1 MMAAV
6 GLPYTNDQRFADRD
20 AALREVLTCTAGL
33 VGLSHRGEADI
44 RRAAM
49 RAIEPIL
56 ELADHATVARLE
68 LEAIEGRMDRHV
80 RGPDGHE
87 GCSLDKPCLRFKVL
101 QIRREK
107 CWRAWAGA
115 YRALLEGKRR

>member
-1 MMAAV
+1 
-6 GLPYTNDQRFADRD
+6 LSDRD

-44 RRAAM
+44 RSATM

-80 RGPDGHE
+80 RGHE
-87 GCSLDKPCLRFKVL
+87 GCTLDRPCIRFEVL
-101 QIRREK
+101 QIRRDK
-107 CWRAWAGA
+107 FWRAWALA
-115 YRALLEGKRR
+115 FRALLEGRRR

>member
-1 MMAAV
+1 MIAAAE
-6 GLPYTNDQRFADRD
+6 LPYTDDQRFADRD

-44 RRAAM
+44 RSAVM
-49 RAIEPIL
+49 RHIEPIL
-56 ELADHATVARLE
+56 ELADHATVARLG
-68 LEAIEGRMDRHV
+68 LEVIEGRMDRHV
-80 RGPDGHE
+80 RGPDGHI
-87 GCSLDKPCLRFKVL
+87 GCSAEEPCIRFRVL

-107 CWRAWAGA
+107 CWRAWAQA